1 MDAGYF
7 RNDGD
12 APKASTPI
20 IKVNITEAGV
30 PDEKLLVMHVR
41 NDGLDAPGRVNI
53 AGNSFG
59 GTGRAFL
66 EFYPKY
72 YHTFWHWISIEK
84 FIGSDQ
90 FVMTETCRRYKTHC
104 HPFFPGSFRN
114 WFAMSYAMAGK
125 KDFSKVSPKY
135 LFLDKPPSDV
145 PEVPDGKMV
154 SYCDG
159 KIVANVAD
167 KLICR

>member
-53 AGNSFG
+53 AGNSFV

-84 FIGSDQ
+84 FIATHFFQGAS
-90 FVMTETCRRYKTHC
+90 ETGLRCPMLWLERKILVKYPRSICFSIKLR
-104 HPFFPGSFRN
+104 PMFLRFLMVR
-114 WFAMSYAMAGK
+114 WFHTVTVK
-125 KDFSKVSPKY
+125 
-135 LFLDKPPSDV
+135 
-145 PEVPDGKMV
+145 
-154 SYCDG
+154 
-159 KIVANVAD
+159 
-167 KLICR
+167 